1 MRSMQSGSITTSPAK
16 SRRGALKGQSFLSA
30 WAGQVREH
38 RGAGNLGLNKRRKGG
53 AADLYGAPTLVVRAP
68 RCQITIASAEAGT
81 AASFK
86 ADHEGEA
93 VACRTPDM
101 QVLDGTADAV
111 ELHDNP
117 TRAPIRRKQHFAD
130 SENAVLL
137 T

>member
-1 MRSMQSGSITTSPAK
+1 M
-16 SRRGALKGQSFLSA
+16 
-30 WAGQVREH
+30 REH
-38 RGAGNLGLNKRRKGG
+38 GGASDLGLVKRLKGG
-53 AADLYGAPTLVVRAP
+53 AADLYGAPALVDRAP
-68 RCQITIASAEAGT
+68 RCQVTMASAEAGT
-81 AASFK
+81 AGSFK

-93 VACRTPDM
+93 AACRCPDM

-117 TRAPIRRKQHFAD
+117 TRAPIRKKQHFAD

>member
-1 MRSMQSGSITTSPAK
+1 M
-16 SRRGALKGQSFLSA
+16 
-30 WAGQVREH
+30 REH
-38 RGAGNLGLNKRRKGG
+38 GGASDLGLDKRLKGG
-53 AADLYGAPTLVVRAP
+53 AADLYGASALVDRAP
-68 RCQITIASAEAGT
+68 RCQVTMASAEAGT

-93 VACRTPDM
+93 VACRTPYM
-101 QVLDGTADAV
+101 QVLDETADAV

>member
-1 MRSMQSGSITTSPAK
+1 M
-16 SRRGALKGQSFLSA
+16 
-30 WAGQVREH
+30 REH
-38 RGAGNLGLNKRRKGG
+38 HGASDLGLDKCRKGG
-53 AADLYGAPTLVVRAP
+53 AADLDSASTLVERAP
-68 RCQITIASAEAGT
+68 RCQITMASAEAGT
-81 AASFK
+81 VASFK

-93 VACRTPDM
+93 VACRTPYM

-130 SENAVLL
+130 SENAVLP